1 MNNNKILK
9 KSSMKYILFE
19 GQLSESKEMI
29 TKIEKRLGALI
40 DKHDLSDKKMAV
52 HMKKAILPSIAVYKE
67 MLAFGYTRERS
78 IEAIKESA
86 IIANKGMASFFGFIG
101 KIPFGYAIFRK
112 MCPMAIKNSFC
123 KPGWNMKWISNDN
136 KTMEFHAKSCLYVDI
151 MKKEHCMELV
161 PIFCQVDD
169 YMYGNMKN
177 IIWDRKKTLGY
188 GDKVCD
194 FRFIKKS

>member
-1 MNNNKILK
+1 MNHNKILK
-9 KSSMKYILFE
+9 KSSMNYILYE
-19 GQLSESKEMI
+19 GQLCGNKELI
-29 TKIEKRLGALI
+29 RKTERRLGELI
-40 DKHDLSDKKMAV
+40 EKHDLSNKKMVV

-67 MLAFGYTRERS
+67 MLEFGYPREKS

-101 KIPFGYAIFRK
+101 KMPFGYAIFRK
-112 MCPMAIKNSFC
+112 MCPMAIKNGFC
-123 KPGWNMKWISNDN
+123 KPGWNMKWISNN
-136 KTMEFHAKSCLYVDI
+136 SKTMEFHAKSCLYVDI
-151 MKKEHCMELV
+151 MKQENCLELV

-194 FRFIKKS
+194 FRFFKRS